1 MGGLSK
7 ASLWKSFVPGREL
20 LELLWVLFGVAIEE
34 H

>member
-1 MGGLSK
+1 MGGLSE
-7 ASLWKSFVPGREL
+7 ASLWRAFVPGREL